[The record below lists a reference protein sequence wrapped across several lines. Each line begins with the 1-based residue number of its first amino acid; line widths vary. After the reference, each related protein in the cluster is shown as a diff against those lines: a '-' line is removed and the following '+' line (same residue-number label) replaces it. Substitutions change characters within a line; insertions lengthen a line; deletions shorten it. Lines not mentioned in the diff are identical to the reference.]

1 MDEHFGPIIKRI
13 DQLFKIRMNKNL
25 QQLDITATQMHVL
38 LHLYCNDDNKITQK
52 DLANHFEVKHSTM
65 AGILSRLN
73 EKDLIEIT
81 VDEQNKKFKNI
92 TLTNKAMEK
101 IELMSAQRDET
112 ESILLK
118 GFSIEET
125 KRLRAYLER
134 LYDNLVNGTDISE
147 QDICCMKK
155 QFERRHND

>member
-13 DQLFKIRMNKNL
+13 DQLFKIRMNQNL

-38 LHLYCNDDNKITQK
+38 LHLHCNSGNKITQK

-65 AGILSRLN
+65 AGILSRLS

-81 VDEQNKKFKNI
+81 VDEENKKFKNI

-101 IELMSAQRDET
+101 IELMTSQRDET

-118 GFSIEET
+118 GFSSDET
-125 KRLRAYLER
+125 TRLRAYLER
-134 LYDNLVNGTDISE
+134 LYSNLVSGTDISE
-147 QDICCMKK
+147 QDIYCLKK
-155 QFERRHND
+155 EFERRNHD

>member
-13 DQLFKIRMNKNL
+13 DQLFKIRMNQNL

-38 LHLYCNDDNKITQK
+38 LHLHCNSGNKITQK

-65 AGILSRLN
+65 AGILSRLS
-73 EKDLIEIT
+73 EKNLIEIT
-81 VDEQNKKFKNI
+81 VDEENKKFKNI

-101 IELMSAQRDET
+101 IELMTSQRDET

-118 GFSIEET
+118 GFSSDET
-125 KRLRAYLER
+125 TRLRAYLER
-134 LYDNLVNGTDISE
+134 LYSNLVSGTDIFE
-147 QDICCMKK
+147 QDICCLKK
-155 QFERRHND
+155 EFERRNHD

>member
-13 DQLFKIRMNKNL
+13 DQLFKIRMNQNL

-38 LHLYCNDDNKITQK
+38 LHLHCNSGNKITQK

-65 AGILSRLN
+65 AGILSRLS

-81 VDEQNKKFKNI
+81 VDEENKKFKNI

-101 IELMSAQRDET
+101 IELMTSQRDET

-118 GFSIEET
+118 GFSSDET
-125 KRLRAYLER
+125 TRLRAYLER
-134 LYDNLVNGTDISE
+134 LYSNLVNGTDISE
-147 QDICCMKK
+147 QDICCLKK
-155 QFERRHND
+155 EFERRNHD

>member
-13 DQLFKIRMNKNL
+13 DQLFKIRMNQNL

-38 LHLYCNDDNKITQK
+38 LHLHCNSGNKITQK

-65 AGILSRLN
+65 AGILSRLS
-73 EKDLIEIT
+73 EKNLIEIT
-81 VDEQNKKFKNI
+81 VDEENKKFKNI

-101 IELMSAQRDET
+101 IELMTSQRDET

-118 GFSIEET
+118 GFSSDET
-125 KRLRAYLER
+125 TRLRAYLER
-134 LYDNLVNGTDISE
+134 LYSNLVIGTDISE
-147 QDICCMKK
+147 QDICCLKK
-155 QFERRHND
+155 EFERRNHD

>member
-13 DQLFKIRMNKNL
+13 DQLFKIRMNQNL

-38 LHLYCNDDNKITQK
+38 LHLHCNSGNKITQK

-65 AGILSRLN
+65 AGILSRLS
-73 EKDLIEIT
+73 EKNLIEIT
-81 VDEQNKKFKNI
+81 VDEENKKFKNI

-101 IELMSAQRDET
+101 IELMTSQRDET

-118 GFSIEET
+118 GFSSDET
-125 KRLRAYLER
+125 TRLRAYLER
-134 LYDNLVNGTDISE
+134 LYSNLVSGTDITE
-147 QDICCMKK
+147 KDI
-155 QFERRHND
+155 

>member
-13 DQLFKIRMNKNL
+13 DQLFKIRMNQNL

-38 LHLYCNDDNKITQK
+38 LHLHCNSGNKITQK

-65 AGILSRLN
+65 AGILSRLS
-73 EKDLIEIT
+73 EKNLIEIT
-81 VDEQNKKFKNI
+81 VDEENKKFKNI

-101 IELMSAQRDET
+101 IELMTSQRDET

-118 GFSIEET
+118 GFSSDET
-125 KRLRAYLER
+125 TRLRAYLER
-134 LYDNLVNGTDISE
+134 LYSNLVSGTYISE
-147 QDICCMKK
+147 QDICCLKK
-155 QFERRHND
+155 DFERRNHD

>member
-13 DQLFKIRMNKNL
+13 DQLFKIRMNQNL

-38 LHLYCNDDNKITQK
+38 LHLHCNNGNKITQK

-65 AGILSRLN
+65 AGILSRLS

-81 VDEQNKKFKNI
+81 VDEENKKFKNI

-101 IELMSAQRDET
+101 IELMTSQRDET

-118 GFSIEET
+118 GFSSDET
-125 KRLRAYLER
+125 TRLRAYLER
-134 LYDNLVNGTDISE
+134 LYSNLVNGTDISE
-147 QDICCMKK
+147 QDICCLKK
-155 QFERRHND
+155 EFERRNHD